1 MYLNCL
7 LFEEVSCVIDV
18 SQDKIQLQ
26 QVLYVVEQ
34 LLDYE
39 LNAASCDYKVVGD
52 LGRIQQSLNQ
62 LVTEY
67 VKA

>member
-1 MYLNCL
+1 MIN
-7 LFEEVSCVIDV
+7 V
-18 SQDKIQLQ
+18 SQDKVQLQ

-67 VKA
+67 AKV